1 MLRKLAPFF
10 LLLSLAAPAEA
21 QTPQPADDVTR
32 ARELFLEGAKL
43 AQDGSWD
50 AARDR
55 FERSLKIKRAA
66 LTLYN
71 LGIAQQETG
80 RLVDA
85 LESFRAFLAQPVEP
99 ATQAYVAPVREV
111 VTKLEA
117 RVVRVELDVKPAGL
131 RDVALRVDGR
141 EARAASGQWVL
152 DPGPHEIVAAAP
164 GHGEVRQKAV
174 LPEGGHTTLAINFV
188 LAPSPPAPIGTTLPA
203 ALGISGLVL
212 FAGGEV
218 VFGIGAAKGAGSS
231 SGGSATAMMVAGNA
245 IAGAGAIAAGVGLG
259 ILLKRV
265 TNRARTAPAVAASP
279 AGTPDLAIRF

>member
-10 LLLSLAAPAEA
+10 LLLSLAAPAGA
-21 QTPQPADDVTR
+21 QTPPADDVAR
-32 ARELFLEGAKL
+32 ARELFVEGAKL
-43 AQDGSWD
+43 AQDGSWE

-55 FERSLKIKRAA
+55 FERSLKLKRAA

-131 RDVALRVDGR
+131 RGVVLRVDGR
-141 EARAASGQWVL
+141 EARAASGQWML

-164 GHGEVRQKAV
+164 GQGEVHQKAV
-174 LPEGGHTTLAINFV
+174 LPEGGHTTLAVNFV
-188 LAPSPPAPIGTTLPA
+188 LTPPPPPPISTTLPA
-203 ALGISGLVL
+203 ALGISGLAL
-212 FAGGEV
+212 FVGGEI

-245 IAGAGAIAAGVGLG
+245 IAGAGALAAGIGLG

-265 TNRARTAPAVAASP
+265 STSARPAPAIAASP
-279 AGTPDLAIRF
+279 TGAPDLAIRF